1 MSVCTSVVKLEN
13 ISEDIDM
20 MLVTIDSD
28 TKAYMIGNYADT
40 LQFIGDEVIVSYRKD
55 IYQGKIETFINT
67 LTIPVKVNVLDRDT
81 NFKLYSD
88 VSDNNSTVC
97 FADIQEGSIVYSAV
111 VYCVDSMYE
120 SSPNSVWMT
129 LKIRDKAGRIAKV
142 RLFDYD
148 TRDVSYRGMYVKMT
162 LRRTMYGFVT
172 QEIIPVPSDY
182 PLNPEIDICRTYV
195 ENYFAGDSYMAEL
208 FSKTKL
214 LDFMFG
220 SIAEE
225 QGYNMVRAAVELDIL
240 NSLKNDLKEID
251 FKAVSYALIMKY
263 GYLTKSEK
271 SEYSDTLKMW
281 TFIFASRLPAEL
293 SKKVLLVLDKD
304 AEITPER
311 LIFNQVVALADSVIK
326 IKKEV

>member
-195 ENYFAGDSYMAEL
+195 ENYFVGDSYMAEL

-214 LDFMFG
+214 LDFMYG
-220 SIAEE
+220 NIAEE
-225 QGYNMVRAAVELDIL
+225 QGYNMVRAAIELDIL

-293 SKKVLLVLDKD
+293 SKKVLLILDKD